1 MKQYLKLY
9 VYKHTK
15 HVKVRCGTFCRMVR
29 RVNVSGE
36 VKDFRSGAAA
46 RASLNRA
53 LKSVVFD
60 PKPGDLAMSRLK
72 LR

>member
-1 MKQYLKLY
+1 
-9 VYKHTK
+9 
-15 HVKVRCGTFCRMVR
+15 MVR
-29 RVNVSGE
+29 RVNAVSK
-36 VKDFRSGAAA
+36 VKYLRYGAEAK
-46 RASLNRA
+46 ASLNRA